1 MRIPDFTKKEI
12 NYLIEWCNFTKQER
26 ELFLLRNAEHPLEE
40 CAEIMGVSVST
51 VNRLNK
57 RLKAKIIKV
66 L

>member
-12 NYLIEWCNFTKQER
+12 DYLIEWCNFTAQER
-26 ELFLLRNAEHPLEE
+26 ELFLLRNAERPLEE

-57 RLKAKIIKV
+57 RVKTKIIKV